1 MSNPIHDYS
10 RLKTFDIEKDLF
22 DQDFKKELC
31 TDDRFVPFSCIK
43 IDKKEQLFSFF
54 QKVYDLETSRE
65 EFFYRGQSNSDWLL
79 VSTLEREVERT
90 NINIENAKEIV
101 FRNFKQRLRGKLV
114 DQSLLNITHTE
125 DERELWAIGRHYDL
139 KTPYLDWSKSIYV
152 ALFMANS
159 EPKKTDEISE
169 YSALFMVNA
178 NYFPEPYGIME
189 RFWFTPKTDYYGR
202 ITAQKGY
209 LSEYTIRNEIK
220 NRIYRSETN
229 EHKNKVAFKI
239 YIKNDFRNEIL
250 NYLKHIGIDYNSMY
264 PDLQGVV
271 KSVNNE
277 LSELLIQR
285 SQSN

>member
-1 MSNPIHDYS
+1 MNNPIHDYS

-22 DQDFKKELC
+22 DQDFQKELC
-31 TDDRFVPFSCIK
+31 TDERFVPFSCIK
-43 IDKKEQLFSFF
+43 INKKEQLFSLFEKIY
-54 QKVYDLETSRE
+54 QLEKNGE
-65 EFFYRGQSNSDWLL
+65 DFFYRGQSNSDWLL
-79 VSTLEREVERT
+79 TSTLERE
-90 NINIENAKEIV
+90 INGKISIDEARKKI
-101 FRNFKQRLRGKLV
+101 FSSFFKKLRGNLV

-209 LSEYTIRNEIK
+209 LSEYTIRNSIRKAIEHFDNIK
-220 NRIYRSETN
+220 NEK
-229 EHKNKVAFKI
+229 HKFAFKI
-239 YIKNDFRNEIL
+239 YIKNDLRNEIL

-271 KSVNNE
+271 ESVNNE
-277 LSELLIQR
+277 LSELLIKR

>member
-1 MSNPIHDYS
+1 MNNPIHDYS

-22 DQDFKKELC
+22 DQDFQKELC
-31 TDDRFVPFSCIK
+31 TDERFVPFSCIK

-79 VSTLEREVERT
+79 VSTLEREAEGKNITVEY
-90 NINIENAKEIV
+90 AKEIV

-139 KTPYLDWSKSIYV
+139 KTPYLDWSKSIYI

-169 YSALFMVNA
+169 YSALFMLNA
-178 NYFPEPYGIME
+178 NYFPEPYGIMD

-239 YIKNDFRNEIL
+239 YIRNDFRNEIL

-277 LSELLIQR
+277 LSELLIKR

>member
-22 DQDFKKELC
+22 DQDFQKELC

-209 LSEYTIRNEIK
+209 LSEYAIRNDIK

-239 YIKNDFRNEIL
+239 YIKNDFINEIL

-277 LSELLIQR
+277 LTKLLIQC
-285 SQSN
+285 SK

>member
-1 MSNPIHDYS
+1 MSNSVHDYS
-10 RLKTFDIEKDLF
+10 NLKTFEIDKDLF
-22 DQDFKKELC
+22 EQDFQKETC
-31 TDDRFVPFSCIK
+31 IDERFVPFSCIK
-43 IDKKEQLFSFF
+43 IDTAEQLFSFF
-54 QKVYDLETSRE
+54 EKVYHLEKNGE

-79 VSTLEREVERT
+79 VSTLERE
-90 NINIENAKEIV
+90 IEGKISMNEARQKI
-101 FRNFKQRLRGKLV
+101 FSSFLKKLRGNLV
-114 DQSLLNITHTE
+114 DQSLLKITHTE
-125 DERELWAIGRHYDL
+125 HERELWAIGRHYDL

-178 NYFPEPYGIME
+178 NYFPEYHGIME

-209 LSEYTIRNEIK
+209 LSEYTIRDYIKKAIEHFDNIK
-220 NRIYRSETN
+220 NEK
-229 EHKNKVAFKI
+229 HQFAFKI
-239 YIKNDFRNEIL
+239 YIKNELRNEIL
-250 NYLKHIGIDYNSMY
+250 HYLNHIGINYSSMY

-277 LSELLIQR
+277 LTELLIQR
-285 SQSN
+285 SK

>member
-1 MSNPIHDYS
+1 MSNLTHDYS
-10 RLKTFDIEKDLF
+10 NLNTFDIEKDLF
-22 DQDFKKELC
+22 EQDFQRESC
-31 TDDRFVPFSCIK
+31 TDECFIPFSCIK
-43 IDKKEQLFSFF
+43 INKKEQLFSLFEKIY
-54 QKVYDLETSRE
+54 QLEKNGE
-65 EFFYRGQSNSDWLL
+65 DFFYRGQSNSDWLL
-79 VSTLEREVERT
+79 TSTLERE
-90 NINIENAKEIV
+90 INGKISIDEARKKI
-101 FRNFKQRLRGKLV
+101 FSSFFKKLRGNLV

-209 LSEYTIRNEIK
+209 LSEYAIRNEIK

-239 YIKNDFRNEIL
+239 YIKNDLRSEIL

-277 LSELLIQR
+277 LSELLIKR